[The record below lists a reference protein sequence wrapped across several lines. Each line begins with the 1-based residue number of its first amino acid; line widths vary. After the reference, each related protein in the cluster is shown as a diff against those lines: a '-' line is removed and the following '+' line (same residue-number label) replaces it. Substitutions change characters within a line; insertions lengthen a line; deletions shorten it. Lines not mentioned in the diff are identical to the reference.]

1 MHLGC
6 NRYMTHYAF
15 LYTFF
20 MVYEKLVCMEASPPP
35 PPSKTPLPSSLV
47 KPPLNLQTVQ
57 APSHLFRQAPLYN
70 SFYENLSS
78 LIPSHLLKV
87 SKKVSKI
94 SQFKFF
100 VKTEKNIFL
109 FMNSFCH

>member
-20 MVYEKLVCMEASPPP
+20 MVYEKLVCMEASPP